1 MPGLWLSFAAICG
14 LVATLTVVKP
24 QPRPAAMPDPLL
36 EP

>member
-14 LVATLTVVKP
+14 LVATLMVVKQ
-24 QPRPAAMPDPLL
+24 QPRAASLDPLL